1 MTLCDKTVLV
11 LGAGINGVAIAREL
25 LLNHVPVRLVDRWDI
40 ASGTTAYSSRLIH
53 GGLRYLE
60 YGDFSLVR
68 ESLDERE
75 RLLQLAPQFVQ
86 PLQLFIPVERRASGF
101 GAAARKFLGWSAA
114 RDARPVPRGLWLVRM
129 GLLLYDLCARR
140 SSLPHHRV
148 HPLSDSAVPPVNRER
163 FRWLASYYDA
173 QIQFTERFVLAMLED
188 ARHLSEAQGVPL
200 SVHTYCVVP
209 ARGHGHAPAGT
220 GHGGA
225 ASRVLRK

>member
-25 LLNHVPVRLVDRWDI
+25 LLNRVPVCLVDRWDI

-101 GAAARKFLGWSAA
+101 VAAARKFLGWPAA
-114 RDARPVPRGLWLVRM
+114 RDARPVPRGLWLVRT
-129 GLLLYDLCARR
+129 GTASLRPVRASIVVAASPRASVSATLLFRR
-140 SSLPHHRV
+140 SIASGSVGWRPITTRR
-148 HPLSDSAVPPVNRER
+148 SNSRNDSCWRC
-163 FRWLASYYDA
+163 SK
-173 QIQFTERFVLAMLED
+173 MLD
-188 ARHLSEAQGVPL
+188 I
-200 SVHTYCVVP
+200 C
-209 ARGHGHAPAGT
+209 
-220 GHGGA
+220 
-225 ASRVLRK
+225 RKHKVCR